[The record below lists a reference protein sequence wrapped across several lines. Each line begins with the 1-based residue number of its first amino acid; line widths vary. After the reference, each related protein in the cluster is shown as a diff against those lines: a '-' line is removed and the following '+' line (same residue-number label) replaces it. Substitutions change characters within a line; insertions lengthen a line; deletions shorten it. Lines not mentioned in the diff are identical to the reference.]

1 MLSYVYYED
10 VFLEKQKY
18 NHEKDESFS
27 IHFAKILL
35 VFFVLFLLWNGYSHY
50 KQIDLIRNGTP
61 VLAEVSVI
69 GNDKYISFTAEDGKI
84 YEKHIS
90 GMFLAYGT
98 HEGSTR
104 TFKFS
109 DIFSQESGDTTIVY
123 YLEEP
128 ADATPLTSPY
138 FFYAMYA
145 VSITGIAFSLWVI
158 RRTKRSIKKNKPIVE
173 EK

>member
-27 IHFAKILL
+27 IQIAKILI

-69 GNDKYISFTAEDGKI
+69 GNDKYISFTAEDGK
-84 YEKHIS
+84 
-90 GMFLAYGT
+90 
-98 HEGSTR
+98 STKS
-104 TFKFS
+104 TFPVCFWL
-109 DIFSQESGDTTIVY
+109 T
-123 YLEEP
+123 EP
-128 ADATPLTSPY
+128 MKEVPVLSSSLTS
-138 FFYAMYA
+138 
-145 VSITGIAFSLWVI
+145 SLRNRAIPSWFTI
-158 RRTKRSIKKNKPIVE
+158 WKNRLMQSL
-173 EK
+173 

>member
-18 NHEKDESFS
+18 NREKDESFS
-27 IHFAKILL
+27 IQIAKILI

-50 KQIDLIRNGTP
+50 KQVELFRHGTP

-69 GNDKYISFTAEDGKI
+69 GDDKYISFTAEDGKH

-90 GMFLAYGT
+90 GMFVAYGT
-98 HEGSTR
+98 DVGSTR
-104 TFKFS
+104 RFKLS
-109 DIFSQESGDTTIVY
+109 DIFSPESGATMLVY
-123 YLEEP
+123 YLDDP
-128 ADATPLTSPY
+128 DNATPLTEPV
-138 FFYAMYA
+138 FFYMMYA
-145 VSITGIAFSLWVI
+145 ISITGIAFSLWVI
-158 RRTKRSIKKNKPIVE
+158 RRTKRSIAKDKPIVE

>member
-27 IHFAKILL
+27 IQFAKILL

-50 KQIDLIRNGTP
+50 KQLDLIRNGTP

-69 GNDKYISFTAEDGKI
+69 GDDKYISFTAEDGKH

-90 GMFLAYGT
+90 GMFLVYGT
-98 HEGSTR
+98 DEGSTR
-104 TFKFS
+104 TFKIS
-109 DIFSQESGDTTIVY
+109 EIFSQEPGDTIMVY

-128 ADATPLTSPY
+128 ADATPLTEPI
-138 FFYAMYA
+138 FFYIMYA
-145 VSITGIAFSLWVI
+145 ISIIGIAVALWQI
-158 RRTKRSIKKNKPIVE
+158 KRTKRSIARNKPVME
-173 EK
+173 

>member
-27 IHFAKILL
+27 IQIAKILI

-50 KQIDLIRNGTP
+50 KQVELIHHGIP

-69 GNDKYISFTAEDGKI
+69 GDDKYISFTAEDGKH
-84 YEKHIS
+84 YEKLIS
-90 GMFLAYGT
+90 GMFVAYGT
-98 HEGSTR
+98 DEGNTH
-104 TFKFS
+104 TFNLS
-109 DIFSQESGDTTIVY
+109 DIFSQESGDTTMVY

-128 ADATPLTSPY
+128 ADAIPLTEPI
-138 FFYAMYA
+138 FFYMMYA
-145 VSITGIAFSLWVI
+145 ISIVGIAVALWQI
-158 RRTKRSIKKNKPIVE
+158 KWTKRSIAKNKPVVE
-173 EK
+173 

>member
-27 IHFAKILL
+27 IQFAKILL

-50 KQIDLIRNGTP
+50 KQLDLIRNGTP

-69 GNDKYISFTAEDGKI
+69 GDDKYISFTAEDGKH

-90 GMFLAYGT
+90 GMFLVYGT
-98 HEGSTR
+98 DEGSTR
-104 TFKFS
+104 TFKIS
-109 DIFSQESGDTTIVY
+109 EIFSQEPGDTIMVY

-128 ADATPLTSPY
+128 ADATPLTEPI
-138 FFYAMYA
+138 FFYIMYA
-145 VSITGIAFSLWVI
+145 ISVAGIMFALWVI
-158 RRTKRSIKKNKPIVE
+158 RRTKQSIEKNKPIVE
-173 EK
+173 ET

>member
-27 IHFAKILL
+27 IQFAKILF

-50 KQIDLIRNGTP
+50 KQVELIHHGTP
-61 VLAEVSVI
+61 VLAKVSIV
-69 GNDKYISFTAEDGKI
+69 GDDKYISFTTEDGKT

-98 HEGSTR
+98 NEGTTR
-104 TFKFS
+104 TFNLS
-109 DIFSQESGDTTIVY
+109 DIFSQEPGDTMVVY
-123 YLEEP
+123 YLDDP
-128 ADATPLTSPY
+128 ADATPLTESI
-138 FFYAMYA
+138 FFYIMYA
-145 VSITGIAFSLWVI
+145 ISIVGIMLALWQI
-158 RRTKRSIKKNKPIVE
+158 RQTKRSIAKNKLIMKE
-173 EK
+173 E

>member
-1 MLSYVYYED
+1 MLSFVYYED

-27 IHFAKILL
+27 IQIAKILI

-50 KQIDLIRNGTP
+50 KQIDLIRNGIP

-69 GNDKYISFTAEDGKI
+69 GDDKYISFTAEDGKH

-90 GMFLAYGT
+90 GMFVAYGT
-98 HEGSTR
+98 DVGSTR
-104 TFKFS
+104 TFKLS
-109 DIFSQESGDTTIVY
+109 DIFPQKPGDTIMVY

-128 ADATPLTSPY
+128 ADAIPLTEPI
-138 FFYAMYA
+138 FFYMMYA
-145 VSITGIAFSLWVI
+145 ISIVGIAVALWQI
-158 RRTKRSIKKNKPIVE
+158 KRTKRSIAKNKPVVE
-173 EK
+173 

>member
-27 IHFAKILL
+27 IQFAKILL

-90 GMFLAYGT
+90 DMFLVYGT

-104 TFKFS
+104 TFKIS
-109 DIFSQESGDTTIVY
+109 EIFSQEPGDTIMVY

-128 ADATPLTSPY
+128 ADAIPLTEPI
-138 FFYAMYA
+138 FFYMMYA
-145 VSITGIAFSLWVI
+145 ISIVGIAVALWQI
-158 RRTKRSIKKNKPIVE
+158 KRTKRSIAKNKPVVE
-173 EK
+173 

>member
-27 IHFAKILL
+27 IQIAKILI

-69 GNDKYISFTAEDGKI
+69 GDDKYISFTAEDGKH

-98 HEGSTR
+98 YEGSTR
-104 TFKFS
+104 TFKLS
-109 DIFSQESGDTTIVY
+109 DIFSQESGDTTMVY

-128 ADATPLTSPY
+128 ADATPLTEPV
-138 FFYAMYA
+138 FFYMMYA
-145 VSITGIAFSLWVI
+145 ISIVGIAVALWQI
-158 RRTKRSIKKNKPIVE
+158 RRIKRGVEKNKPIVE
-173 EK
+173 